1 LLLRRYFENIEPT
14 NITRSIRQFIAAA
27 FLMTNGHSSG
37 VFLTC
42 IQCYGGGCGG
52 VGNFS
57 IWEPEWNAKVG
68 VAMEEPILNVSTGI
82 WSRKHST
89 GLTVVNPTNVS
100 EIFFLPKI
108 SEENG
113 GGAWYDVYGNKQ
125 DKTVTLSPTE
135 PGMVLVV
142 Q

>member
-1 LLLRRYFENIEPT
+1 
-14 NITRSIRQFIAAA
+14 
-27 FLMTNGHSSG
+27 MTNGHSSG

-52 VGNFS
+52 TGNFS

-68 VAMEEPILNVSTGI
+68 VAVEEPILNVTSGI
-82 WSRKHST
+82 WKRKHST

-100 EIFFLPKI
+100 ATFVLPKI
-108 SEENG
+108 SNAS
-113 GGAWYDVYGNKQ
+113 GGAWFDVYGNQ
-125 DKTVTLSPTE
+125 QEETVVLSPAE